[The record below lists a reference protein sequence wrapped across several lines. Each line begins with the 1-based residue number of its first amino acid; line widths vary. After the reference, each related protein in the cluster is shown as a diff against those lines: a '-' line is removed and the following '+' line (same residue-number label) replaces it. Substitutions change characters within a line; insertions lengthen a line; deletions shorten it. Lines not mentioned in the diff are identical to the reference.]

1 MQLGVFF
8 LGNVDMP
15 DASAGPPDPLDRRYY
30 QADYVK
36 QYDDL
41 FAYAKAAED
50 LGFDSMWL
58 AEHHFQHEGYEVIPN
73 LILTSAV
80 LAMKTERLKFAALV
94 NIIPQWHPL
103 RFAEDFAFAD
113 VVTRGRMICGV
124 GRGTVPRESTALGA
138 RMGYNDSPND
148 QYNRELFEE
157 QIEIIKKA
165 WYNETFSH
173 RGKHYTLP
181 ADGLDDRGREVTSLT
196 LVPKPWKTPVE
207 IWQPLTSPK
216 TYHYAARQG
225 HNALFWTMSRPRL
238 RQAWDLYQELYEEH
252 HGATLRKG
260 EKRMLVTNVT
270 IGETTEHAKQIARN
284 GHDEYWKFLGPYGRQ
299 VNYLD
304 ENGQSFP
311 RTRIPSLEESME
323 QGPWVVGTAAEVRK
337 NLAQVQEELGVE
349 RLTIYQHYPG
359 MVREQ
364 VIDQM
369 QRFAYDVAPILRAQA
384 VAIESAPPSRIDTSK
399 AATAAIVMAQANTR
413 DTLQVGV
420 R

>member
-50 LGFDSMWL
+50 LGFYSMWL

-260 EKRMLVTNVT
+260 EKRMLVINVT

-284 GHDEYWKFLGPYGRQ
+284 GTTSTGSSWGRMGGRSTTWTKTARAFPGPESRASRSRWSRDRGWSGRP
-299 VNYLD
+299 
-304 ENGQSFP
+304 P
-311 RTRIPSLEESME
+311 RCARTWPRSRKSLAS
-323 QGPWVVGTAAEVRK
+323 
-337 NLAQVQEELGVE
+337 
-349 RLTIYQHYPG
+349 
-359 MVREQ
+359 
-364 VIDQM
+364 
-369 QRFAYDVAPILRAQA
+369 
-384 VAIESAPPSRIDTSK
+384 SA
-399 AATAAIVMAQANTR
+399 
-413 DTLQVGV
+413 
-420 R
+420 